1 MLLNFQAAAAYFMQ
15 TLVIIPVD
23 PEALEDSSAAI
34 HPTDASELNLGTF
47 KQPNLKVSHLD
58 APSPSKDTELSSA
71 SLFSHPAKQAPAA
84 PKVFK
89 QVKPEV
95 QPEDNRPTFGRPVP
109 INSLTV
115 KKFHPTKKREAG
127 L

>member
-1 MLLNFQAAAAYFMQ
+1 MQ

-34 HPTDASELNLGTF
+34 HPTDVSEAHLGPF
-47 KQPNLKVSHLD
+47 KQADLKASRLD
-58 APSPSKDTELSSA
+58 APSPNKDTDLSSA
-71 SLFSHPAKQAPAA
+71 SLFSSPAKPQGL
-84 PKVFK
+84 
-89 QVKPEV
+89 KPVRLEA
-95 QPEDNRPTFGRPVP
+95 QPEDIRPAFGRPVP

-115 KKFHPTKKREAG
+115 KKFHPTRKRKEG